1 MIAAFQFEANNY
13 RSISLGTPKAQS
25 LSVNGIGAGSPAGS
39 SSDDDKTALF
49 EFGSS
54 VQTSGVAK
62 NGELN
67 GDTVE
72 ALKDSFAD
80 FCANVSTIGGNE
92 SNAAIPAAPVCDP
105 VSTISATGEFA
116 ISPMTKAIRDAF
128 SSFASFFGPDANQ
141 ASRIVFTG
149 FVIASAAL
157 RALFPLVKE
166 ALANVPDGGLKLAF
180 TIVSFSLA
188 AIHLLISTLTTVIAT
203 NNTPAILCASN
214 DEAVSKSML
223 EKLADGLVWL
233 FSKAEDTLVELS
245 QQGLVTWLGTLR
257 EWLLT
262 SAAVIG
268 FIAVL
273 PLLIKT
279 VATIISAPVAAIVG
293 GSISLAASILE
304 AVQGSKERNLLG
316 EELKILKEKAGDS
329 PTAEQAAAIDEKTRA
344 LLASNIRFAKGLV
357 GILTS
362 VASIVLGT
370 LAIAAS
376 IAVPCL
382 PAVLTAISLLSVVVY
397 AAITFAFR
405 DMRKQEIHA
414 LDSTA
419 ESSADNAAPPND
431 VLNSAKQDQ
440 NATQATSPAIQPLAD
455 SGGKLSDIIT
465 YFYLAMMQLTMT
477 GNA

>member
-1 MIAAFQFEANNY
+1 MIAACQFEAIRY
-13 RSISLGTPKAQS
+13 RSISPGTSKAQS
-25 LSVNGIGAGSPAGS
+25 MIVNEIGSAPLAGS

-54 VQTSGVAK
+54 VQTSGAANK
-62 NGELN
+62 GELN

-72 ALKDSFAD
+72 ALKESFANFRSD
-80 FCANVSTIGGNE
+80 VSAIGGNG
-92 SNAAIPAAPVCDP
+92 SNAAIPATPVCNP
-105 VSTISATGEFA
+105 ISTVSATGEFA

-128 SSFASFFGPDANQ
+128 ASFFGPDATQ

-203 NNTPAILCASN
+203 NNTPALLCANNDGANSN
-214 DEAVSKSML
+214 SLL
-223 EKLADGLVWL
+223 EKLGEGLVWL
-233 FSKAEDTLVELS
+233 FSKAEDKFLELS
-245 QQGLVTWLGTLR
+245 QQGLVTWLGTAR

-279 VATIISAPVAAIVG
+279 VTTIISAPIAAIVG
-293 GSISLAASILE
+293 GSITLAASILE

-316 EELKILKEKAGDS
+316 EELKILKEKAGES
-329 PTAEQAAAIDEKTRA
+329 PTCEQAAAIDEKTRA

-357 GILTS
+357 GIVTS

-405 DMRKQEIHA
+405 DMRKQEMHD
-414 LDSTA
+414 LKST
-419 ESSADNAAPPND
+419 EKSVADKAAAPSD
-431 VLNSAKQDQ
+431 VLNSDKEGR
-440 NATQATSPAIQPLAD
+440 NATQATSPAVQPLAD
-455 SGGKLSDIIT
+455 SGGKLSDIFT
-465 YFYLAMMQLTMT
+465 YFFLAMTHVIMP